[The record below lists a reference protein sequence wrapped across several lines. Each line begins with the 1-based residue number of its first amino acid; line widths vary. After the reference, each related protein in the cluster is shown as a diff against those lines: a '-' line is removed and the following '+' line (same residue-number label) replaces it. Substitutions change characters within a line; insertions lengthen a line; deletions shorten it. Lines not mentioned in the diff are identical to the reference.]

1 MSRDYITVQTP
12 EGPAAAVLLPSGRKV
27 LLDHD
32 VAEALGFPAVWE
44 VGRGY
49 AGVGRKATRLHRLVC
64 PPPEGLEVDHINGN
78 RLDNRRSNLRAVTSS
93 HNQLAAHFRRR
104 GVSGYRGV
112 RADRRRWS
120 ATVKW
125 HGRQYWGGSFATR
138 LVAALA
144 RDDLV
149 VRVTGHADGLN
160 RPLTIPPN
168 GVRDLLASFGTDRF
182 GVVFVRRSNG
192 AVRRMICRTADAPPA
207 GGAGLR
213 FDPARRALWPV
224 LDLREKEYRFIPMEG
239 VLCLTH
245 QRKRYRMSL
254 CAS

>member
-1 MSRDYITVQTP
+1 MSREYITVQTP

-32 VAEALGFPAVWE
+32 VAEALGFPAMHE
-44 VGRGY
+44 KSNGY
-49 AGVGRKATRLHRLVC
+49 ARLSGPERYLHREVC
-64 PPPEGLEVDHINGN
+64 PAPEGLEVDHINGN

-93 HNQLAAHFRRR
+93 HNHLAARFRRR

-112 RADRRRWS
+112 KPDRRFWRAVLQWQ
-120 ATVKW
+120 
-125 HGRQYWGGSFATR
+125 GRAYSGGSFATR

-160 RPLTIPPN
+160 RPLTIPPG

-192 AVRRMICRTADAPPA
+192 AVRRMICRTAEAPPA

-213 FDPARRALWPV
+213 FDPARRRLWSV
-224 LDLREKEYRFIPMEG
+224 YDLRDKEYRFIPLEG